1 MRRRMIKSTVSAVL
15 IVVVLLG
22 VPLGIIDVMR
32 ISEAEHAALNQE
44 VQRIGFLLDQQIE
57 TSSQPDHAT
66 LDQLLAPGTQDLTAL
81 KQLLA
86 PGHMVTLTYAG
97 QTMPLG
103 PAVTDHPA
111 TSGEYVGPTH
121 GSTSRRVTA
130 IVTESWAPTMA
141 RIRSSLILVVGVAI
155 LATVAACGVAFLQA
169 RRLSRPLSDLA
180 QTAERLGSGDPRPRH
195 RRYGIPELDRV
206 AEVIDH
212 TADRISRMLA
222 TERRLAADA
231 SHQLRTPLTALSM
244 RLEEIIAAQD
254 LMDVKEE
261 AAIALTQVERLTD
274 VVQRLLTDARASR
287 RSTSTVPIDVDM
299 VIRQQIFE
307 WRPAFR
313 SARRPIRVDGVR
325 GLAAVATPGAF
336 AQVLATLM
344 ENSLMHGAGPVTI
357 RTRTTG
363 GSVVVE
369 VCDEGPGVPPEL
381 GARVFERSVSG
392 RASTG
397 LGLTVAR
404 ELAEA
409 DGGRLEL
416 LQQRPPVFAVFLT
429 AFDPLM

>member
-22 VPLGIIDVMR
+22 VPLGIIDALR
-32 ISEAEHAALNQE
+32 ISEGEHAALNQE
-44 VQRIGFLLDQQIE
+44 VQRIGFQLDQQLS
-57 TSSQPDHAT
+57 TSGQPDTAVLT
-66 LDQLLAPGTQDLTAL
+66 KLLV
-81 KQLLA
+81 
-86 PGHMVTLTYAG
+86 PGHSVRLTYTGHA
-97 QTMPLG
+97 PIVLG
-103 PAVTDHPA
+103 DPPTDHPSS
-111 TSGEYVGPTH
+111 SGEYMGPAPRH
-121 GSTSRRVTA
+121 VTA
-130 IVTESWAPTMA
+130 VVTESWSPTMS
-141 RIRSSLILVVGVAI
+141 RIRSSLFLVLGVAI
-155 LATVAACGVAFLQA
+155 LATVAASGVAFLQA
-169 RRLSRPLSDLA
+169 RRLARPLSDLA

-195 RRYGIPELDRV
+195 RRYGIQELDRV

-274 VVQRLLTDARASR
+274 VVQRLLTDARDSR

-344 ENSLMHGAGPVTI
+344 ENSLMHGAGPVTL

-429 AFDPLM
+429 AFDPLV

>member
-22 VPLGIIDVMR
+22 VPLAIIDTMR
-32 ISEAEHAALNQE
+32 ISESEHALLNQE
-44 VQRIGFLLDQQIE
+44 VQRIGFVVDL
-57 TSSQPDHAT
+57 
-66 LDQLLAPGTQDLTAL
+66 QLANNQFNAQVL
-81 KQLLA
+81 KQYLS
-86 PGHMVTLTYAG
+86 PGHSAILEFKNRPSVTVGT
-97 QTMPLG
+97 P
-103 PAVTDHPA
+103 PTDHPQS
-111 TSGEYVGPTH
+111 SGVYSGPS
-121 GSTSRRVTA
+121 GDRV
-130 IVTESWAPTMA
+130 IVMESWSPTET
-141 RIRSSLILVVGVAI
+141 RIRNGLLLILGVAV
-155 LATVAACGVAFLQA
+155 LATIAASGVAFLQA

-254 LMDVKEE
+254 LADVKEE

-274 VVQRLLTDARASR
+274 VVQRLLTDARDTR

-357 RTRTTG
+357 KTRTTG

-369 VCDEGPGVPPEL
+369 VSDEGPGVPVEL

-416 LQQRPPVFAVFLT
+416 LQAQPPVFAVFLT
-429 AFDPLM
+429 AFDPVL

>member
-22 VPLGIIDVMR
+22 VPLAIIDSLR
-32 ISEAEHAALNQE
+32 ISEAERASLNEE
-44 VQRIGFLLDQQIE
+44 VQRIG
-57 TSSQPDHAT
+57 
-66 LDQLLAPGTQDLTAL
+66 LLADVQLNANQFDPAAL
-81 KQLLA
+81 EHYLL
-86 PGHMVTLTYAG
+86 PGHSAVVTFRDRAPLT
-97 QTMPLG
+97 LG
-103 PAVTDHPA
+103 TPPTDAPH
-111 TSGEYVGPTH
+111 SSSVYQGRDGESV
-121 GSTSRRVTA
+121 V
-130 IVTESWAPTMA
+130 VTESWSLTEA
-141 RIRSSLILVVGVAI
+141 RIRSGLILVIGVAA
-155 LATVAACGVAFLQA
+155 LATIAASGVAYLQA
-169 RRLSRPLSDLA
+169 RRLTRPLSDLA

-195 RRYGIPELDRV
+195 RRYGVAELDRV

-244 RLEEIIAAQD
+244 RLEEIVAADD
-254 LMDVKEE
+254 LAAVKEE
-261 AAIALTQVERLTD
+261 AMVALTQVERLTD
-274 VVQRLLTDARASR
+274 VVQRLLTDARETR
-287 RSTSTVPIDVDM
+287 RSTSTVPIDVDL
-299 VIRQQIFE
+299 VIRQQVYE

-313 SARRPIRVDGVR
+313 GARRPIRVAGVR
-325 GLAAVATPGAF
+325 GLAAVATPGAL
-336 AQVLATLM
+336 AQVLSTLM
-344 ENSLMHGAGPVTI
+344 ENSLMHGAGPVTM
-357 RTRTTG
+357 RTRTVG

-369 VCDEGPGVPPEL
+369 VSDEGPGVPPEL

-416 LQQRPPVFAVFLT
+416 LQQRPAVFAVFLT
-429 AFDPLM
+429 AVEQL

>member
-22 VPLGIIDVMR
+22 VPLAIIDALR
-32 ISEAEHAALNQE
+32 ISEAEHATLNQE
-44 VQRIGFLLDQQIE
+44 VQRIGFLLDQQLE
-57 TSSQPDHAT
+57 NMPQPDPVA
-66 LDQLLAPGTQDLTAL
+66 LKKLLAAGHNVKLTY
-81 KQLLA
+81 
-86 PGHMVTLTYAG
+86 PGHTGAAAVTLGPQITNHPESSGLY
-97 QTMPLG
+97 LG
-103 PAVTDHPA
+103 PAPRH
-111 TSGEYVGPTH
+111 
-121 GSTSRRVTA
+121 VTA
-130 IVTESWAPTMA
+130 VVTESWSPTEM
-141 RIRSSLILVVGVAI
+141 RIRGSLLLVLGVAV
-155 LATVAACGVAFLQA
+155 LATVAASGVAFLQA

-212 TADRISRMLA
+212 TADRISRMLT

-254 LMDVKEE
+254 LADVKEE

-274 VVQRLLTDARASR
+274 VVQRLLTDARDSR

-357 RTRTTG
+357 KTRTTG

-369 VCDEGPGVPPEL
+369 VGDEGPGVPPEL

-429 AFDPLM
+429 AFDPVM

>member
-15 IVVVLLG
+15 IVVILLG
-22 VPLGIIDVMR
+22 VPLAIIDTMR
-32 ISEAEHAALNQE
+32 ISESEHALLNQE
-44 VQRIGFLLDQQIE
+44 VQRIGFVVDL
-57 TSSQPDHAT
+57 
-66 LDQLLAPGTQDLTAL
+66 QLANNQFNAQAL
-81 KQLLA
+81 KQYLS
-86 PGHMVTLTYAG
+86 PGHSAKLDFKNRPSATVGT
-97 QTMPLG
+97 P
-103 PAVTDHPA
+103 PTDHPQS
-111 TSGEYVGPTH
+111 SGTYVGPS
-121 GSTSRRVTA
+121 GERV
-130 IVTESWAPTMA
+130 VVMESWSPTET
-141 RIRSSLILVVGVAI
+141 RIRNGLLLILGVAV
-155 LATVAACGVAFLQA
+155 LATIAASGVAFLQA
-169 RRLSRPLSDLA
+169 RRMSRPLSDLA

-254 LMDVKEE
+254 LADVKEE

-274 VVQRLLTDARASR
+274 VVQRLLTEARDTR

-313 SARRPIRVDGVR
+313 SARRPIRVDGAR

-357 RTRTTG
+357 KTRTTG

-369 VCDEGPGVPPEL
+369 VSDEGPGVPAEL

-416 LQQRPPVFAVFLT
+416 LQAQPPVFAVFLT
-429 AFDPLM
+429 AFDPVL

>member
-1 MRRRMIKSTVSAVL
+1 MRRRMIKSTVTAVL

-22 VPLGIIDVMR
+22 VPLAIIDALR

-44 VQRIGFLLDQQIE
+44 VQRIGFLLDQQLANG
-57 TSSQPDHAT
+57 QY
-66 LDQLLAPGTQDLTAL
+66 DQVAL
-81 KQLLA
+81 KKLLQ
-86 PGHMVTLTYAG
+86 PGHSVRLTFPG
-97 QTMPLG
+97 HTG
-103 PAVTDHPA
+103 TGAVVIGTKITDHPES
-111 TSGEYVGPTH
+111 SGQYSGPKP
-121 GSTSRRVTA
+121 RYVTA
-130 IVTESWAPTMA
+130 VVTESWSPTEM
-141 RIRSSLILVVGVAI
+141 RIRSSLLLVLGVAV
-155 LATVAACGVAFLQA
+155 LATVAASGVAFLQA
-169 RRLSRPLSDLA
+169 RRLARPLSDLA
-180 QTAERLGSGDPRPRH
+180 ATAERLGSGDPRPRH

-254 LMDVKEE
+254 LADVKEE

-274 VVQRLLTDARASR
+274 VVQRLLTDARDTR

-357 RTRTTG
+357 KTRTTG

-369 VCDEGPGVPPEL
+369 VGDEGPGVPPEL

-429 AFDPLM
+429 AFDPVM

>member
-15 IVVVLLG
+15 IVVILLG
-22 VPLGIIDVMR
+22 VPLAIIDTMR
-32 ISEAEHAALNQE
+32 ISESEHALLNQE
-44 VQRIGFLLDQQIE
+44 VQRIGFVVDL
-57 TSSQPDHAT
+57 
-66 LDQLLAPGTQDLTAL
+66 QLANNQFNAQAL
-81 KQLLA
+81 KQYLS
-86 PGHMVTLTYAG
+86 PGHSAKLDFKNRPSATVG
-97 QTMPLG
+97 MP
-103 PAVTDHPA
+103 PTDHPQS
-111 TSGEYVGPTH
+111 SGTYVGPS
-121 GSTSRRVTA
+121 GERV
-130 IVTESWAPTMA
+130 VVMESWSPTET
-141 RIRSSLILVVGVAI
+141 RIRNGLLLILGVAV
-155 LATVAACGVAFLQA
+155 LATIAASGVAFLQA
-169 RRLSRPLSDLA
+169 RRMSRPLSDLA

-254 LMDVKEE
+254 LADVKEE

-274 VVQRLLTDARASR
+274 VVQRLLTEARDTR

-299 VIRQQIFE
+299 VIRL
-307 WRPAFR
+307 
-313 SARRPIRVDGVR
+313 DGAR

-357 RTRTTG
+357 KTRTTG

-369 VCDEGPGVPPEL
+369 VSDEGPGVPAEL

-416 LQQRPPVFAVFLT
+416 LQAQPPVFAVFLT
-429 AFDPLM
+429 AFDPVL

>member
-22 VPLGIIDVMR
+22 VPLAIIDTMR
-32 ISEAEHAALNQE
+32 ISESEHALLNQE
-44 VQRIGFLLDQQIE
+44 VQRIGFVVDL
-57 TSSQPDHAT
+57 
-66 LDQLLAPGTQDLTAL
+66 QLANNQFKPQVL
-81 KQLLA
+81 KQYLT
-86 PGHMVTLTYAG
+86 PGHSALLTFPKLKQVTIGT
-97 QTMPLG
+97 P
-103 PAVTDHPA
+103 PTDNVQS
-111 TSGEYVGPTH
+111 SGVYQGPT
-121 GSTSRRVTA
+121 GERV
-130 IVTESWAPTMA
+130 IVMESWTPTET
-141 RIRSSLILVVGVAI
+141 RIRNGLLLILGVAV
-155 LATVAACGVAFLQA
+155 LATVAASGVAFLQA

-254 LMDVKEE
+254 LADVKEE

-274 VVQRLLTDARASR
+274 VVQRLLTDARDTR

-313 SARRPIRVDGVR
+313 SARRPIRVDGIR

-357 RTRTTG
+357 KTRTTG

-369 VCDEGPGVPPEL
+369 VSDEGPGVPAEL

-416 LQQRPPVFAVFLT
+416 LQQQPPVFAVFLT
-429 AFDPLM
+429 AFDPVL

>member
-22 VPLGIIDVMR
+22 VPLAIIDALR
-32 ISEAEHAALNQE
+32 ISESEHAALNQK
-44 VQRIGFLLDQQIE
+44 VQLIGFQLDQQ
-57 TSSQPDHAT
+57 
-66 LDQLLAPGTQDLTAL
+66 LAANQQVDLGAL
-81 KQLLA
+81 KKLVPEGDSVA
-86 PGHMVTLTYAG
+86 VTYPGHAKQPVIINS
-97 QTMPLG
+97 Q
-103 PAVTDHPA
+103 VTDHPR
-111 TSGEYVGPTH
+111 SSDVYQGPPP
-121 GSTSRRVTA
+121 RRVTA
-130 IVTESWAPTMA
+130 ILTESWTPTET
-141 RIRSSLILVVGVAI
+141 RIRGSLLLVLGVAV

-212 TADRISRMLA
+212 TAERISRMLA

-261 AAIALTQVERLTD
+261 AAVALTQVERLTD
-274 VVQRLLTDARASR
+274 VVQRLLTDARDTR

>member
-15 IVVVLLG
+15 IVVILLG
-22 VPLGIIDVMR
+22 VPLAIIDTMR
-32 ISEAEHAALNQE
+32 ISESEHALLNQE
-44 VQRIGFLLDQQIE
+44 VQRIGFVVDL
-57 TSSQPDHAT
+57 
-66 LDQLLAPGTQDLTAL
+66 QLANNQFNAQAL
-81 KQLLA
+81 KQYLS
-86 PGHMVTLTYAG
+86 PGHSAKLDFKNRPSATVGT
-97 QTMPLG
+97 P
-103 PAVTDHPA
+103 PTDHPQS
-111 TSGEYVGPTH
+111 SGTYVGPS
-121 GSTSRRVTA
+121 GERV
-130 IVTESWAPTMA
+130 VVMESWSPTET
-141 RIRSSLILVVGVAI
+141 RIRNGLLLILGVAV
-155 LATVAACGVAFLQA
+155 LATIAASGVAFLQA
-169 RRLSRPLSDLA
+169 RRMSRPLSDLA

-254 LMDVKEE
+254 LADVKEE

-274 VVQRLLTDARASR
+274 VVQRLLTEARDTR

-313 SARRPIRVDGVR
+313 SARRPIRVDGAR

-344 ENSLMHGAGPVTI
+344 ESSLMHGAGPVTI
-357 RTRTTG
+357 KTRTTG

-369 VCDEGPGVPPEL
+369 VSDEGPGVPAEL

-416 LQQRPPVFAVFLT
+416 LQAQPPVFAVFLT
-429 AFDPLM
+429 AFDPVL

>member
-15 IVVVLLG
+15 IVVILLG
-22 VPLGIIDVMR
+22 VPLAIIDVMR

-44 VQRIGFLLDQQIE
+44 VQRIGFLLDQQLE
-57 TSSQPDHAT
+57 TSNTPDT
-66 LDQLLAPGTQDLTAL
+66 DAL
-81 KQLLA
+81 KKLLA
-86 PGHMVTLTYAG
+86 PGHSVKLTYQGHDPIMLG
-97 QTMPLG
+97 QTITDRPASSGTYYG
-103 PAVTDHPA
+103 PAPKH
-111 TSGEYVGPTH
+111 
-121 GSTSRRVTA
+121 VTA
-130 IVTESWAPTMA
+130 VVTESWSPTMA
-141 RIRSSLILVVGVAI
+141 RIRSSLILVVGVAV

-212 TADRISRMLA
+212 TAERISRMLA

-274 VVQRLLTDARASR
+274 VVQRLLTDARDSR

-416 LQQRPPVFAVFLT
+416 LQQRPPVFAVFLA

>member
-22 VPLGIIDVMR
+22 VPLAIIDTMR
-32 ISEAEHAALNQE
+32 ISESEHALLNQE
-44 VQRIGFLLDQQIE
+44 VQRIGFVVDL
-57 TSSQPDHAT
+57 
-66 LDQLLAPGTQDLTAL
+66 QLANNQFNAQAL
-81 KQLLA
+81 KRYLS
-86 PGHMVTLTYAG
+86 PGHSALLTFPKRNQVTIGT
-97 QTMPLG
+97 P
-103 PAVTDHPA
+103 PTDNVQS
-111 TSGEYVGPTH
+111 SGVYQGPT
-121 GSTSRRVTA
+121 GERV
-130 IVTESWAPTMA
+130 IVMESWSPTET
-141 RIRSSLILVVGVAI
+141 RIRNGLLLILGVAV
-155 LATVAACGVAFLQA
+155 LATIAASGVAFLQA

-254 LMDVKEE
+254 LADVKEE

-274 VVQRLLTDARASR
+274 VVQRLLTDARDTR

-357 RTRTTG
+357 KTRTTG

-369 VCDEGPGVPPEL
+369 VSDEGPGVPAEL

-416 LQQRPPVFAVFLT
+416 LQQQPPVFAVFLT
-429 AFDPLM
+429 AFDPVL

>member
-22 VPLGIIDVMR
+22 VPLAIIDALR
-32 ISEAEHAALNQE
+32 ISEAEHAALNQK
-44 VQRIGFLLDQQIE
+44 VQQIGFLLDWQLANGE
-57 TSSQPDHAT
+57 
-66 LDQLLAPGTQDLTAL
+66 LDQDALVRLLAHGQNVEIRYPGGPSGIIDTI
-81 KQLLA
+81 
-86 PGHMVTLTYAG
+86 
-97 QTMPLG
+97 LG
-103 PAVTDHPA
+103 PKVTDHPA
-111 TSGEYVGPTH
+111 SSGKYSGPAPRH
-121 GSTSRRVTA
+121 VSAV
-130 IVTESWAPTMA
+130 VTESWSPTET
-141 RIRSSLILVVGVAI
+141 RIRGSLLLVFGVAV
-155 LATVAACGVAFLQA
+155 LATVAASGVAFLQA

-180 QTAERLGSGDPRPRH
+180 ATAERLGSGDPRPRH

-244 RLEEIIAAQD
+244 RLEEIIAAHD
-254 LMDVKEE
+254 LADVKEE

-274 VVQRLLTDARASR
+274 VVQRLLTDARDSR

-344 ENSLMHGAGPVTI
+344 ENSLMHGAGPVTLK
-357 RTRTTG
+357 TRTTG

-369 VCDEGPGVPPEL
+369 VCDEGPGVPSEL

-429 AFDPLM
+429 AFDPVM

>member
-22 VPLGIIDVMR
+22 VPLAIIDTMR
-32 ISEAEHAALNQE
+32 ISESEHALLNQE
-44 VQRIGFLLDQQIE
+44 VQRIGFVVDLQLETGQFKPDVLKKYLSPGHSALL
-57 TSSQPDHAT
+57 TFPKLKPVTVGTPPTDHA
-66 LDQLLAPGTQDLTAL
+66 QS
-81 KQLLA
+81 
-86 PGHMVTLTYAG
+86 
-97 QTMPLG
+97 
-103 PAVTDHPA
+103 
-111 TSGEYVGPTH
+111 SGVYQGPT
-121 GSTSRRVTA
+121 GDRV
-130 IVTESWAPTMA
+130 IVMESWSPTET
-141 RIRSSLILVVGVAI
+141 RIRNGLLLILGVAV
-155 LATVAACGVAFLQA
+155 LATIAASGVAFLQA

-254 LMDVKEE
+254 LADVKEE

-274 VVQRLLTDARASR
+274 VVQRLLTDARDTR

-313 SARRPIRVDGVR
+313 SARRPIRVDGIR

-357 RTRTTG
+357 KTRTTG

-369 VCDEGPGVPPEL
+369 VSDEGPGVPAEL

-416 LQQRPPVFAVFLT
+416 LQQQPPVFAVFLT
-429 AFDPLM
+429 AFDPVL

>member
-1 MRRRMIKSTVSAVL
+1 MIKSTVSAVL
-15 IVVVLLG
+15 IVVILLG
-22 VPLGIIDVMR
+22 VPLAIIDTMR
-32 ISEAEHAALNQE
+32 ISESEHALLNQE
-44 VQRIGFLLDQQIE
+44 VQRIGFVVDL
-57 TSSQPDHAT
+57 
-66 LDQLLAPGTQDLTAL
+66 QLAGNSFNAQAL
-81 KQLLA
+81 KQYLS
-86 PGHMVTLTYAG
+86 PGHSAELVFKNRPSATVG
-97 QTMPLG
+97 VP
-103 PAVTDHPA
+103 PTDHPQS
-111 TSGEYVGPTH
+111 SGTYVGPT
-121 GSTSRRVTA
+121 GERV
-130 IVTESWAPTMA
+130 VVMESWSPTET
-141 RIRSSLILVVGVAI
+141 RIRNGLLLILGVAV
-155 LATVAACGVAFLQA
+155 LATIAASGVAFLQA

-195 RRYGIPELDRV
+195 RRYGIAELDRV

-254 LMDVKEE
+254 LADVKEE

-274 VVQRLLTDARASR
+274 VVQRLLTDARDTR

-313 SARRPIRVDGVR
+313 SARRPIRVDGAR

-357 RTRTTG
+357 KTRTTG

-369 VCDEGPGVPPEL
+369 VSDEGAGVPVEL

-416 LQQRPPVFAVFLT
+416 LQAQPPVFAVFLT
-429 AFDPLM
+429 AFDPVL

>member
-22 VPLGIIDVMR
+22 VPLAIIDTMR
-32 ISEAEHAALNQE
+32 ISESEHALLNQE
-44 VQRIGFLLDQQIE
+44 VQRIGFVVDL
-57 TSSQPDHAT
+57 
-66 LDQLLAPGTQDLTAL
+66 QLANNQFNAQAL
-81 KQLLA
+81 KQYLT
-86 PGHMVTLTYAG
+86 PGHSALLTFKNRQPVTVGTA
-97 QTMPLG
+97 P
-103 PAVTDHPA
+103 TDNVQS
-111 TSGEYVGPTH
+111 SGVYQGPT
-121 GSTSRRVTA
+121 GERV
-130 IVTESWAPTMA
+130 IVMESWSPTET
-141 RIRSSLILVVGVAI
+141 RIRNGLLLILGVAV
-155 LATVAACGVAFLQA
+155 LATIAASGVAFLQA

-254 LMDVKEE
+254 LADVKEE

-274 VVQRLLTDARASR
+274 VVQRLLTDARDTR

-357 RTRTTG
+357 KTRTTG

-369 VCDEGPGVPPEL
+369 VSDEGPGVPAEL

-416 LQQRPPVFAVFLT
+416 LQQQPPVFAVFLT
-429 AFDPLM
+429 AFDPVL

>member
-1 MRRRMIKSTVSAVL
+1 MRRRMIKSTVLAVL
-15 IVVVLLG
+15 IVVILLG
-22 VPLGIIDVMR
+22 VPLAIIDTMR
-32 ISEAEHAALNQE
+32 ISESEHALLNQE
-44 VQRIGFLLDQQIE
+44 VQRIGFVVDL
-57 TSSQPDHAT
+57 
-66 LDQLLAPGTQDLTAL
+66 QLANNQFNAQAL
-81 KQLLA
+81 KQYLS
-86 PGHMVTLTYAG
+86 PGHSAKLDFKNRPSVTVGT
-97 QTMPLG
+97 P
-103 PAVTDHPA
+103 PTDHPQS
-111 TSGEYVGPTH
+111 SGTYVGPS
-121 GSTSRRVTA
+121 GERV
-130 IVTESWAPTMA
+130 VVMESWSPTET
-141 RIRSSLILVVGVAI
+141 RIRNGLLLILGVAV
-155 LATVAACGVAFLQA
+155 LATIAASGVAFLQA
-169 RRLSRPLSDLA
+169 RRMSRPLSDLA

-254 LMDVKEE
+254 LADVKEE

-274 VVQRLLTDARASR
+274 VVQRLLTEARDTR

-313 SARRPIRVDGVR
+313 SARRPIRVDGAR

-357 RTRTTG
+357 KTRTTG

-369 VCDEGPGVPPEL
+369 VSDEGPGVPAEL

-416 LQQRPPVFAVFLT
+416 LQAQPPVFAVFLT
-429 AFDPLM
+429 AFDPVL

>member
-22 VPLGIIDVMR
+22 VPLGIIDAMR
-32 ISEAEHAALNQE
+32 ISESEHAALNQK
-44 VQRIGFLLDQQIE
+44 VQLIGFQLDQQ
-57 TSSQPDHAT
+57 
-66 LDQLLAPGTQDLTAL
+66 LAANQQVDLGAL
-81 KQLLA
+81 KKLVPPGDSVA
-86 PGHMVTLTYAG
+86 VTYPGHAKQPVIINP
-97 QTMPLG
+97 Q
-103 PAVTDHPA
+103 VTDHPR
-111 TSGEYVGPTH
+111 SSDVYLGPPP
-121 GSTSRRVTA
+121 RRVTA
-130 IVTESWAPTMA
+130 ILTESWTPTET
-141 RIRSSLILVVGVAI
+141 RIRGSLLLVLGVAV

-212 TADRISRMLA
+212 TAERISRMLA

-261 AAIALTQVERLTD
+261 AAVALTQVERLTD
-274 VVQRLLTDARASR
+274 VVQRLLTDARDTR

-429 AFDPLM
+429 AFDPMM

>member
-22 VPLGIIDVMR
+22 VPLAIIDALR
-32 ISEAEHAALNQE
+32 ISESEHAALNQK
-44 VQRIGFLLDQQIE
+44 VQLIGFQLDQQ
-57 TSSQPDHAT
+57 
-66 LDQLLAPGTQDLTAL
+66 LAANQQVDLGAL
-81 KQLLA
+81 KKLVPVGDSVA
-86 PGHMVTLTYAG
+86 VTYPGHAKQPVIINS
-97 QTMPLG
+97 Q
-103 PAVTDHPA
+103 VTDHPR
-111 TSGEYVGPTH
+111 SSDVYQGPPP
-121 GSTSRRVTA
+121 RRVTA
-130 IVTESWAPTMA
+130 ILTESWTPTET
-141 RIRSSLILVVGVAI
+141 RIRGSLLLVLGVAV

-212 TADRISRMLA
+212 TAERISRMLA

-261 AAIALTQVERLTD
+261 AAVALTQVERLTD
-274 VVQRLLTDARASR
+274 VVQRLLTDARDTR

>member
-22 VPLGIIDVMR
+22 VPLGVIDAMR
-32 ISEAEHAALNQE
+32 ISEAEHAALNQR
-44 VQRIGFLLDQQIE
+44 VQLIGFQLDQQLAI
-57 TSSQPDHAT
+57 TGQVDQKSLLT
-66 LDQLLAPGTQDLTAL
+66 LVPHGDSA
-81 KQLLA
+81 
-86 PGHMVTLTYAG
+86 TLTYPGHAPV
-97 QTMPLG
+97 MLG
-103 PAVTDHPA
+103 TAVTDHPK
-111 TSGEYVGPTH
+111 SSDPYLGPKP
-121 GSTSRRVTA
+121 RQVTA
-130 IVTESWAPTMA
+130 VLTESWSPTEM
-141 RIRSSLILVVGVAI
+141 RIRGSLLLVLGVAV
-155 LATVAACGVAFLQA
+155 LATIAACGVAFLQA

-212 TADRISRMLA
+212 TAERISRMLA

-261 AAIALTQVERLTD
+261 AAVALTQVERLTD
-274 VVQRLLTDARASR
+274 VVQRLLTDARDTR

-416 LQQRPPVFAVFLT
+416 LQQRPAVFAVFLT
-429 AFDPLM
+429 AFDPLT